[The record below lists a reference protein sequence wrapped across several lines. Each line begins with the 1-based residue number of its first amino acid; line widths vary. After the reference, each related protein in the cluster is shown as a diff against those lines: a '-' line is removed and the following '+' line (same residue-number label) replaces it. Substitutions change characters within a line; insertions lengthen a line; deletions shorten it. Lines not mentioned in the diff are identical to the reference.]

1 MYVCFSEG
9 HGVNTFFFS
18 FTGPLVY
25 FTIKI
30 LKKLLIIKK

>member
-1 MYVCFSEG
+1 MFVSLKVTG
-9 HGVNTFFFS
+9 LTLFFS